1 MSAERGFAL
10 GVVNEVAEPVRAL
23 AGAMGMAREICE
35 ESPVAV
41 RETLRALDAQRSV
54 PQWRGR

>member
-1 MSAERGFAL
+1 MSAERGFTL
-10 GVVNEVAEPVRAL
+10 GVVNEVAEPGRTSV
-23 AGAMGMAREICE
+23 GAMGMARETCE